1 MRQANDKGTER
12 TSKESGGVMSAI
24 IVDTNVIITANDEAE
39 HASPD
44 CVERC
49 QKRIKQILDQH
60 ETSLVDDGWRIL
72 NEYKR
77 YVNLETR
84 KGIGDI
90 FVKTLLQ
97 NLMRRPA
104 ICTMVRI
111 NPSAGSDTDFDE
123 FPTTET
129 LSDFDVADKKFIAV
143 AIAYERAYRQTP
155 TILQALDRKWEPF
168 RKAFE
173 QEGVHID
180 FLCPSEN
187 EA

>member
-1 MRQANDKGTER
+1 MNA
-12 TSKESGGVMSAI
+12 V

-44 CVERC
+44 DVEKC
-49 QKRIKQILDQH
+49 QKRIKQILEQQ
-60 ETSLVDDGWRIL
+60 ETSVVDDGWRIL

-84 KGIGDI
+84 KGIGDL

-104 ICTMVRI
+104 ICTEVRI
-111 NPSAGSDTDFDE
+111 NPLDGSETDFDE
-123 FPTTET
+123 FPTTEA
-129 LSDFDVADKKFIAV
+129 LNDFDVADRKFIAV
-143 AIAYERAYRQTP
+143 AVAYERDYDKKA

-173 QEGVHID
+173 EEGVQVE
-180 FLCPSEN
+180 FLCSSEN

>member
-1 MRQANDKGTER
+1 MDA
-12 TSKESGGVMSAI
+12 V

-44 CVERC
+44 DVEKC
-49 QKRIKQILDQH
+49 QKRIKKILEQQ
-60 ETSLVDDGWRIL
+60 ETSVVDDGWRIL
-72 NEYKR
+72 NEYKK

-84 KGIGDI
+84 KGIGDL

-111 NPSAGSDTDFDE
+111 NPLDGSETDFDE
-123 FPTTET
+123 FPNTEA
-129 LSDFDVADKKFIAV
+129 LNDFDVADRKFIAV
-143 AIAYERAYRQTP
+143 AIAYERDHDKKA

-173 QEGVHID
+173 QEGVRVE
-180 FLCPSEN
+180 FLCSSEN

>member
-1 MRQANDKGTER
+1 MDA
-12 TSKESGGVMSAI
+12 V
-24 IVDTNVIITANDEAE
+24 IVDTNVIITANNEAE

-49 QKRIKQILDQH
+49 QKRIKQILDEQ
-60 ETSLVDDGWRIL
+60 ETALVDDGWRIL
-72 NEYKR
+72 NEYMR
-77 YVNLETR
+77 YVDVETR
-84 KGIGDI
+84 KGIGDL

-104 ICTMVRI
+104 ICTTVRI
-111 NPSAGSDTDFDE
+111 TPLDGSDTDFAE
-123 FPTTET
+123 FPTIES
-129 LSDFDVADKKFIAV
+129 LNDFDVADRKFIAV
-143 AIAYERAYRQTP
+143 AIAYERDYHQKA

-173 QEGVHID
+173 QEGVQID

-187 EA
+187 ET

>member
-1 MRQANDKGTER
+1 MNA
-12 TSKESGGVMSAI
+12 V

-44 CVERC
+44 DVEKC
-49 QKRIKQILDQH
+49 QKRIKQILEQQ
-60 ETSLVDDGWRIL
+60 ETSVVDDGWRIL

-84 KGIGDI
+84 KGIGDL

-97 NLMRRPA
+97 NLRRRPA
-104 ICTMVRI
+104 ICTTVRI
-111 NPSAGSDTDFDE
+111 NPLDGSETDFDE
-123 FPTTET
+123 FPTTEA
-129 LSDFDVADKKFIAV
+129 LSDFDVADRKFIAV
-143 AIAYERAYRQTP
+143 AVAYERDYDKKA

-173 QEGVHID
+173 EEGVQVE
-180 FLCPSEN
+180 FLCSSEN
-187 EA
+187 EM

>member
-1 MRQANDKGTER
+1 MDA
-12 TSKESGGVMSAI
+12 V

-49 QKRIKQILDQH
+49 QKRIKQILEQQ
-60 ETSLVDDGWRIL
+60 ETSVVDEGWRIL

-77 YVNLETR
+77 YVDLKTR
-84 KGIGDI
+84 KGIGDL

-111 NPSAGSDTDFDE
+111 NPLDSSETDFDE
-123 FPTTET
+123 FPTTEA
-129 LSDFDVADKKFIAV
+129 LSDFDVADRKFIAV
-143 AIAYERAYRQTP
+143 AIAYEQDYNQKAI
-155 TILQALDRKWEPF
+155 ILQALDRKWEPF
-168 RKAFE
+168 RDAFE
-173 QEGVHID
+173 QEGIEID
-180 FLCPSEN
+180 FLC
-187 EA
+187 

>member
-1 MRQANDKGTER
+1 MDA
-12 TSKESGGVMSAI
+12 V

-77 YVNLETR
+77 YVNLKTR
-84 KGIGDI
+84 KGIGDL

-111 NPSAGSDTDFDE
+111 NPLDGSETDFEE
-123 FPTTET
+123 FPTTEA
-129 LSDFDVADKKFIAV
+129 LSDFDAADRKFIAV
-143 AIAYERAYRQTP
+143 AIAYGKQKA

-168 RKAFE
+168 REAFE
-173 QEGVHID
+173 REGVQID

-187 EA
+187 EV

>member
-1 MRQANDKGTER
+1 MD
-12 TSKESGGVMSAI
+12 AI
-24 IVDTNVIITANDEAE
+24 IVDTNVIIAANDEAE

-49 QKRIKQILDQH
+49 QKRIKQILEQQ
-60 ETSLVDDGWRIL
+60 ETSVVDDGWRIL

-77 YVNLETR
+77 YVDLKTR
-84 KGIGDI
+84 KGIGDL

-111 NPSAGSDTDFDE
+111 NALGGNDTDFEE
-123 FPTTET
+123 FPIAEA
-129 LSDFDVADKKFIAV
+129 LSNFDVADRKFIAV
-143 AIAYERAYRQTP
+143 AIAYERDHAKKA
-155 TILQALDRKWEPF
+155 TILQALDRKWGPF
-168 RKAFE
+168 REVFE
-173 QEGVHID
+173 REGVQID
-180 FLCPSEN
+180 FLCSLEN

>member
-1 MRQANDKGTER
+1 MDA
-12 TSKESGGVMSAI
+12 V

-49 QKRIKQILDQH
+49 QKRIKQILDQR

-77 YVNLETR
+77 YVNLKTR
-84 KGIGDI
+84 KGIGDL

-111 NPSAGSDTDFDE
+111 NPLDGSETDFEE
-123 FPTTET
+123 FPTTEAF
-129 LSDFDVADKKFIAV
+129 SNFDVADRKFIAV
-143 AIAYERAYRQTP
+143 AIAYERGHAKKAI
-155 TILQALDRKWEPF
+155 ILQALDRKWEPF
-168 RKAFE
+168 RNAFE
-173 QEGVHID
+173 REGLLID

-187 EA
+187 EV

>member
-1 MRQANDKGTER
+1 MDA
-12 TSKESGGVMSAI
+12 V

-49 QKRIKQILDQH
+49 QKRIKQILDQQ

-84 KGIGDI
+84 KGIGDL

-111 NPSAGSDTDFDE
+111 NPLDSSETDFDE
-123 FPTTET
+123 FPTTEA
-129 LSDFDVADKKFIAV
+129 LSDFDVADRKFIAV
-143 AIAYERAYRQTP
+143 AIAYERDHAKKAI
-155 TILQALDRKWEPF
+155 ILQALDTKWEPF
-168 RKAFE
+168 RKAFKE
-173 QEGVHID
+173 EGVQID

>member
-1 MRQANDKGTER
+1 MNA
-12 TSKESGGVMSAI
+12 V

-39 HASPD
+39 HALPD

-49 QKRIKQILDQH
+49 QKRIKQILDQP

-77 YVNLETR
+77 YVNLKTR

-104 ICTMVRI
+104 ICTTVRI
-111 NPSAGSDTDFDE
+111 TPLDGSDTNFAE
-123 FPTTET
+123 FPATEV
-129 LSDFDVADKKFIAV
+129 LSDFDVADRKFIAV
-143 AIAYERAYRQTP
+143 AIAYEHTQNKKA

-168 RKAFE
+168 QQAFE
-173 QEGVHID
+173 QEGVQVD
-180 FLCPSEN
+180 FLCPPDN

>member
-1 MRQANDKGTER
+1 MNA
-12 TSKESGGVMSAI
+12 V
-24 IVDTNVIITANDEAE
+24 IVDTNIIIAANGGAV

-44 CVERC
+44 NVAQC
-49 QKRIKQILDQH
+49 QKRIKQILEQQ
-60 ETSLVDDGWRIL
+60 ETSLIDDGWRII

-84 KGIGDI
+84 KGIGDL

-111 NPSAGSDTDFDE
+111 NPLDGSETDFEE
-123 FPTTET
+123 FPTTEA
-129 LSDFDVADKKFIAV
+129 LSDFDVADRKFIAV
-143 AIAYERAYRQTP
+143 AIAYGKQKA

-173 QEGVHID
+173 QEGVQID
-180 FLCPSEN
+180 FLC
-187 EA
+187 

>member
-1 MRQANDKGTER
+1 MNA
-12 TSKESGGVMSAI
+12 V

-49 QKRIKQILDQH
+49 QKRLKQILDQH

-72 NEYKR
+72 SEYKR
-77 YVNLETR
+77 YVNLKTR

-104 ICTMVRI
+104 ICTIVRI
-111 NPSAGSDTDFDE
+111 HPLAGSDTNFAE
-123 FPTTET
+123 FPTTEA
-129 LSDFDVADKKFIAV
+129 LSDFDVADRKFIAV
-143 AIAYERAYRQTP
+143 AIAYERDYEQKA
-155 TILQALDRKWEPF
+155 TILQALDRKWEGF
-168 RKAFE
+168 QHTFE
-173 QEGVHID
+173 QEGVHIN
-180 FLCPSEN
+180 FLCPPEN

>member
-1 MRQANDKGTER
+1 MHQVKDKGTAGM
-12 TSKESGGVMSAI
+12 SKESGKLMDAV

-39 HASPD
+39 HASLD

-49 QKRIKQILDQH
+49 QKRIKQILSQH
-60 ETSLVDDGWRIL
+60 ETTLVDDGWRIL

-77 YVNLETR
+77 YVNLKTR

-97 NLMRRPA
+97 NLMRQPA

-111 NPSAGSDTDFDE
+111 TSLDGSDTNFTE
-123 FPTTET
+123 FPATEV
-129 LSDFDVADKKFIAV
+129 LSDFDVADRKFIAV
-143 AIAYERAYRQTP
+143 AIAYEREHAKKA

-168 RKAFE
+168 KNAFE
-173 QEGVHID
+173 EEGLQIV
-180 FLCPSEN
+180 FLCPLEN

>member
-1 MRQANDKGTER
+1 MNA
-12 TSKESGGVMSAI
+12 V

-44 CVERC
+44 DVERC
-49 QKRIKQILDQH
+49 QKRIKKILEQQ
-60 ETSLVDDGWRIL
+60 ETSVVDDGWRIL
-72 NEYKR
+72 NEYQR

-84 KGIGDI
+84 KGIGDL

-111 NPSAGSDTDFDE
+111 NPLDSSETDFDE
-123 FPTTET
+123 FPNTEA
-129 LSDFDVADKKFIAV
+129 LSDFDVADRKFIAV
-143 AIAYERAYRQTP
+143 AIAYERDHDKKA

-173 QEGVHID
+173 QEGVRIE

>member
-1 MRQANDKGTER
+1 MDA
-12 TSKESGGVMSAI
+12 V

-49 QKRIKQILDQH
+49 QKRIKQILDQQ
-60 ETSLVDDGWRIL
+60 ETSVVDEGWRIL

-77 YVNLETR
+77 YVDLKTR
-84 KGIGDI
+84 KGIGDL

-111 NPSAGSDTDFDE
+111 NPLDGSETDFDE
-123 FPTTET
+123 FPTTEA
-129 LSDFDVADKKFIAV
+129 LSDFDVADRKFIAV
-143 AIAYERAYRQTP
+143 AIAYEQDYNQKAI
-155 TILQALDRKWEPF
+155 ILQALDRKWEPF
-168 RKAFE
+168 RDAFE
-173 QEGVHID
+173 QEGIEID
-180 FLCPSEN
+180 FLC
-187 EA
+187 

>member
-1 MRQANDKGTER
+1 MDA
-12 TSKESGGVMSAI
+12 V

-44 CVERC
+44 DVEKC
-49 QKRIKQILDQH
+49 QKRIKQILEQQ
-60 ETSLVDDGWRIL
+60 ETSVVDDGWRIL

-84 KGIGDI
+84 KGIGDL

-104 ICTMVRI
+104 ICTEVRI
-111 NPSAGSDTDFDE
+111 NPLDGSETNFDE
-123 FPTTET
+123 FPTTEA
-129 LSDFDVADKKFIAV
+129 LNDFDVADRKFIAV
-143 AIAYERAYRQTP
+143 AVAYGKQKA

-173 QEGVHID
+173 EEGVQVE
-180 FLCPSEN
+180 FLCSSEN

>member
-1 MRQANDKGTER
+1 MDA
-12 TSKESGGVMSAI
+12 V

-39 HASPD
+39 HASLD

-77 YVNLETR
+77 YVNLKTR
-84 KGIGDI
+84 KGIGDL

-97 NLMRRPA
+97 NLRRRSA
-104 ICTMVRI
+104 ICTMVHI
-111 NPSAGSDTDFDE
+111 NPLDGSETDFEE
-123 FPTTET
+123 FPTTEA
-129 LSDFDVADKKFIAV
+129 LSDFDVADRKFIAV
-143 AIAYERAYRQTP
+143 AIAYERDHAKKA
-155 TILQALDRKWEPF
+155 TILQALDSKWEPF

-173 QEGVHID
+173 GEGVQID
-180 FLCPSEN
+180 FLCPLEN

>member
-1 MRQANDKGTER
+1 
-12 TSKESGGVMSAI
+12 MSAV
-24 IVDTNVIITANDEAE
+24 IVDTNVIITANNEAE

-60 ETSLVDDGWRIL
+60 ETSLVDDRWRIL

-77 YVNLETR
+77 YVNLKTR

-104 ICTMVRI
+104 ICTIVPI
-111 NPSAGSDTDFDE
+111 HPLDGSDTNFAE
-123 FPTTET
+123 FPTTEA
-129 LSDFDVADKKFIAV
+129 LNDFDVADRKFIAV
-143 AIAYERAYRQTP
+143 AIAYERDYEQKA

-173 QEGVHID
+173 QEGVRID

-187 EA
+187 GA

>member
-1 MRQANDKGTER
+1 MDA
-12 TSKESGGVMSAI
+12 V

-49 QKRIKQILDQH
+49 QKRIKQILEQQ
-60 ETSLVDDGWRIL
+60 ETSVVDEGWRIL

-77 YVNLETR
+77 YVDLKTR
-84 KGIGDI
+84 KGIGDL

-111 NPSAGSDTDFDE
+111 NPLDGSETDFDE
-123 FPTTET
+123 FPTTEA
-129 LSDFDVADKKFIAV
+129 LSDFDVADRKFIAV
-143 AIAYERAYRQTP
+143 AIAYEQDYNQKAI
-155 TILQALDRKWEPF
+155 ILQALDRKWEPF
-168 RKAFE
+168 RDAFE
-173 QEGVHID
+173 QEGIEID
-180 FLCPSEN
+180 FLC
-187 EA
+187 